1 MRKILI
7 GLTFIFSF
15 SFAETLNLTS
25 GWNLVGI
32 NAPLSIDEI
41 KTQVGEDN
49 LLVVQGPE
57 LTYQKQYVDAD
68 TSFLNDFER
77 FEVGKGYW
85 VKVLNPVGLRYN
97 EPMNNTSNYLLSLEE
112 GWNLINAPAALTLS
126 ELITQIGHENLLVVQ
141 GSGDTYQKSYV
152 ESGNTQLNDFEVFS
166 TNSGYWIQVASAINI
181 EFVFNIDTLAVDNSG
196 QVLVSNM
203 DFNNTTYSVR
213 VYTNIEP
220 SSEISQSTL
229 AISGTINGENTGA
242 TFKLNSS
249 YPLETHFSVHV
260 YNAQN
265 ELLAK
270 SDNVKYLTSPIDFG
284 SITFEVPSNNDTES
298 SEEVTNAEFQG
309 VNVFS
314 NKMTYNDYTL
324 ESITDSDFNALSTE
338 NKWLIASKLYAVLF
352 HGSSKEDLETLINSN
367 TFIST
372 IQTKLATDN
381 TDVTTTENYI
391 RNRDYNW
398 NENNANRE
406 KILARLFH
414 LNLGKQYLTR
424 WAAYILTQNIMFSP
438 ANELETVD
446 ASDIL
451 NVYNRL
457 VLLMDD
463 DYSMQMITYLHM
475 TSDDNWKR
483 FRSPEDNSREMLEI
497 FLLDF
502 NDTKVPKAGITLKNW
517 RLNRNDNELVIGL
530 NQNDEPQ
537 ELFGTTITTGFDF
550 YRELVKTKE
559 FTKGVTARLVGR
571 YFPQVT
577 DEKRAEIIGLI
588 VSSNPSS
595 FQDILLQIVFSKEFL
610 FNSEKVKTVEETTYH
625 LAKSISFY
633 DSLNFFSYM
642 RDYMDRMHQS
652 PMYYKL
658 GRKNIVPVDT
668 LSFANYYDFTR
679 RYVMNDRRND
689 VFNEWDGGW
698 EPIFIDKS
706 ITGTSSI
713 EGLINHIFMTL
724 LAREATSE
732 EMSLLA
738 NYAVNEARGTY
749 DDMETYNDRLGVTQI
764 VMEYLSRLTEL
775 YTLKKIE
782 E

>member
-49 LLVVQGPE
+49 LLVVQGPVK
-57 LTYQKQYVDAD
+57 TYQKQYVDAD

-97 EPMNNTSNYLLSLEE
+97 EPINDTSNYLLSLEE